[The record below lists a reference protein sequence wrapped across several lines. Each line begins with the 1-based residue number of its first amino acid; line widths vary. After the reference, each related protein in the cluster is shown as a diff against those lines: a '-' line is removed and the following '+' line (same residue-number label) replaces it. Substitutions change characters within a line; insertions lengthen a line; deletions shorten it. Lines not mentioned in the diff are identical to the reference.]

1 MKKTSKKANVLK
13 HFNDKFDSRVK
24 EVMGAKKKFMDGGT
38 AGVANSY
45 NPVEGYKVNKGV
57 GKSTMATTP
66 APAYKKGGV
75 KKYQD
80 GGTPKP
86 MSKKEYKDAKKATKQ
101 ENKLKRISERGSG
114 KNIDKAAKI
123 AGIITG
129 ALGAASPYLLGKRNV
144 PSGPPA
150 GGSSQTPPPQGK
162 RGGSVKSKKRK

>member
-45 NPVEGYKVNKGV
+45 NPV
-57 GKSTMATTP
+57 ATTP

>member
-38 AGVANSY
+38 AGVAN
-45 NPVEGYKVNKGV
+45 
-57 GKSTMATTP
+57 
-66 APAYKKGGV
+66 AYKKGGV